1 VDVTLSEGVAV
12 SSSTAEGPLPEKRSS
27 AFRLLAVLLVAL
39 LIVAGG
45 LYARNRQ
52 VAAAAVQDVEFHA
65 KERAAVENA
74 QSALN
79 SIDGQ
84 LSGRSVSIDTYGA
97 AVREAYPAIG
107 AADYTTAGIK
117 LRDAWGKYTDIYLL
131 LSANPRGVSG
141 YASTRLQKLRA
152 EARADIA
159 IADKLVPEPK

>member
-1 VDVTLSEGVAV
+1 V
-12 SSSTAEGPLPEKRSS
+12 PLPDKRSS
-27 AFRLLAVLLVAL
+27 AFRLLAVLLVAF

-52 VAAAAVQDVEFHA
+52 ASSAAVQDVEFHA
-65 KERAAVENA
+65 KQRAAVENA

-84 LSGRSVSIDTYGA
+84 LSSRTVSIDSYGA
-97 AVREAYPAIG
+97 ALREAESAIG

-117 LRDAWGKYTDIYLL
+117 LRDAWGKYSDIYLL
-131 LSANPRGVSG
+131 LRANPRGISG
-141 YASTRLQKLRA
+141 YASTRLQKLRV

-159 IADKLVPEPK
+159 IADKLAPEPK